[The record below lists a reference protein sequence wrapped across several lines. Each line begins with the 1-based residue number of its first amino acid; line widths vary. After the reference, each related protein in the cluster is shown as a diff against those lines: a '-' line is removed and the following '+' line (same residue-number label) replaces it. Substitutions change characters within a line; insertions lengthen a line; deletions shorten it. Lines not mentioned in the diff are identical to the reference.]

1 MSASTQGC
9 PSSGS
14 DKPSVNTELVIR
26 AKAGDADAFEGLYA
40 QLYNPICIFLI
51 HMIGNEE
58 VGCELTQETFLRAWQ
73 ALPKLRDVT
82 SFVSWLYQIAK
93 NAAYDY
99 LRRNGHVRLEGFY
112 EELESIERVSVA
124 GPEEEIEAK
133 ERLME
138 ALGHIRWKS
147 RACLLLYHKENYSIP
162 QIARLVGI
170 QESSVKTYISN
181 GIKALQDFLKD
192 DDTPAKGGRGQ

>member
-14 DKPSVNTELVIR
+14 DKPSVDTDLVIR

-51 HMIGNEE
+51 HMN
-58 VGCELTQETFLRAWQ
+58 
-73 ALPKLRDVT
+73 
-82 SFVSWLYQIAK
+82 
-93 NAAYDY
+93 
-99 LRRNGHVRLEGFY
+99 

-181 GIKALQDFLKD
+181 GIKALQNFLKD